1 MSITQKQLFLKHLAQ
16 TTDFPMNLEIVRAEG
31 VFMYAPDGKRYLD
44 LISGISVSNIG
55 HRNKKVVK
63 AIKDQVDKYMHL
75 MVYGEYVQSPQV
87 QLGEALCAQLNEKL
101 NSVYLVS
108 SGSEAIEGAMKLAK
122 RHTGRT
128 EIIAMHKAYHG
139 STQGALSIIGSEDF
153 RRAYRP
159 LLPNIRQLHFNDLD
173 DLTHITESTAA
184 VFVEPVQGEAGYV
197 PPNEGYLHALAKRC
211 KEVGALLVF
220 DEIQTGFGRTGNLFA
235 HQGYGVVPDIITL
248 AKGMGGGMPIGAF
261 VANKTLMDS
270 FKNNPLLGHITTFG
284 GHPVCAA
291 AALASLNFILE
302 EKLIEGVEEK
312 SKLFKSL
319 LVHSA
324 IAEVRGKGL
333 MLAVQLDTFENV
345 QKVIAICLQKG
356 VVSDWFLF
364 CDDAIRLSP
373 PLIITKEQIEFACR
387 VLLEAITEV
396 YH

>member
-16 TTDFPMNLEIVRAEG
+16 TTDFPMNLEIDHADG
-31 VFMYAPDGKRYLD
+31 VFMYAPDGKNYLD

-55 HRNKKVVK
+55 HRNPKVVA
-63 AIKDQVDKYMHL
+63 AIKEQVDKYMHL

-87 QLGEALCAQLNEKL
+87 KLGEAICGQLHEKL
-101 NSVYLVS
+101 NNIYLVS

-122 RHTGRT
+122 RYTGRT
-128 EIIAMHKAYHG
+128 EIVAMHLAYHG
-139 STQGALSIIGSEDF
+139 STQGALSIIGREDF
-153 RRAYRP
+153 KRAYRP
-159 LLPNIRQLHFNDLD
+159 LLPNTKQLHFNNTEDLQ
-173 DLTHITESTAA
+173 HITERTAA

-197 PPNEGYLHALAKRC
+197 AAHEGYLHALAKRC

-220 DEIQTGFGRTGNLFA
+220 DEIQTGFGRTGHLFA

-302 EKLIEGVEEK
+302 EKLVEGVKEK
-312 SKLFKSL
+312 SMLFKKL
-319 LVHSA
+319 LVHPA

-345 QKVIAICLQKG
+345 QKVIVICLQQG

-364 CDDAIRLSP
+364 CEDAIRLSP
-373 PLIITKEQIEFACR
+373 PLIISSEEIEFACS
-387 VLLEAITEV
+387 VLLKAIKTV
-396 YH
+396 YD